1 MTATDSSTCPA
12 CHAPLTEGARYCHRC
27 GRAAVG
33 GSVDRAPWIMA
44 WALVALSL
52 GGIGWFVATKDARAA
67 GPDMAN
73 AGNAAPVG
81 GQAAGGAP
89 PDISQMTPRERF
101 LRLHDRIMSA
111 VGAGDTATAQRF
123 APMALQAYG
132 MLDPIDAD
140 ARYHAGAINIQLGDF
155 PAALALADTIQA
167 GAPAHL
173 FADLLR
179 LEAAQASGDQAQ
191 ATRAGQSF
199 LRHLDAELQTGRPE
213 YQEHRAMLDQLQQ
226 RLSAQP

>member
-52 GGIGWFVATKDARAA
+52 SGIAWFVLTKDEGAA
-67 GPDMAN
+67 AAQMAN
-73 AGNAAPVG
+73 AGNAPPGG
-81 GQAAGGAP
+81 GQAAGGTP

-140 ARYHAGAINIQLGDF
+140 ARYHAGAIHIQLGEF

-167 GAPAHL
+167 GAPDHL

-179 LEAAQASGDQAQ
+179 LEVAQARGDLAE
-191 ATRAGQSF
+191 ATRAGQTF
-199 LRHLDAELQTGRPE
+199 LRHLDAELQAGRPE
-213 YQEHRAMLDQLQQ
+213 YQEHRAMLDQLKQ